1 MSNTYWSSNGKF
13 QATADKLQAL
23 IPRSGSVENP
33 RKNAALEKY
42 RKAVNCYYDLYNN
55 GLCNRSAEFRVVY
68 DIPSSYYGSYGR
80 GYGAQLYVMVEIKL
94 DAIIAAAAEEQGIE
108 LTTQQE
114 LFA

>member
-13 QATADKLQAL
+13 QATADKLMAM
-23 IPRSGSVENP
+23 IPGEGSVAEP
-33 RKNAALEKY
+33 RKNVKLELF

-55 GLCNRSAEFRVVY
+55 GLCNRAPMFRTVFG
-68 DIPSSYYGSYGR
+68 IPSSYYGSYR
-80 GYGAQLYVMVEIKL
+80 NGYGAQLYVMTEIKL
-94 DAIIAAAAEEQGIE
+94 NEIIEAAAAEQGIE